1 MPDSRLKEKKLGN
14 RDFTRKVPMLEPK
27 NMASGSYLNLSNAA
41 LANIETKKNEVL
53 PEKKLV
59 DLPTSSTKMADL
71 IKKAEDE
78 IQAHSPTKPLSRT
91 AKPGDDEAAG
101 PKSSKLQTKRPGEA
115 GFSKPKPPVKK
126 LSETSSPAKVEPDP
140 LVEKNTATVVEKP
153 IYKVEPDPLVE
164 KNTPTVIEK
173 PIYTKAPMSK
183 ARSHVKLT
191 SDILNQNS
199 SRPSDPIQV
208 AEQPA
213 VASHKKVFGSQE
225 LKIATESSLS
235 KSFRE
240 NLDKALSRAGSN
252 SSLKAIDNEEN
263 RPVSQ
268 TEKLKS
274 FSRAKPP
281 GLLAKSNTSSIA
293 TNEQN
298 ATGGEKTQ
306 VAERTIQQSKEHG
319 STKLGSKESISKA
332 TEIHPASSTVSLKAK
347 VSGSNAS
354 LGLTGS
360 NYHLDGKL
368 QHSSV
373 KDHVNMLNGSKS
385 DMVLGSS
392 GSIAKM
398 TEKNNMVKPDV
409 AKLSKNLAS
418 STASINIKNDKY
430 EINHK
435 ESSAF
440 IRDYDSIPSEA
451 VNPVVKVHSFSNLK
465 LRERSSDSL
474 VKQKLSSRS
483 AEKDRSGNDILRS
496 KESSRSEL
504 DYNEEFDL
512 VQDLTQ
518 RRDQHSRQGRM
529 ESNASETTIARD
541 RAAKEFKPRTFY
553 NNVAQN
559 EDGNNSE
566 NDELEYSEESLNQ
579 GTASELL
586 DIIESKEHTV
596 SNDADYTH
604 HQENVIDVEP
614 KAAKEL
620 HDEDL
625 DQLLPLAA
633 PSIFAADDLLSSISS
648 TSDFFKLPS
657 VTSLSNVLSLDFDNF
672 DSSKLKSDPVD
683 DVGEEYTAP
692 PVRRDNK
699 PKKLSIS
706 GASLSAASATA
717 NNAKPPPPAQQMA
730 QLRELTS
737 QVRQRR
743 KEISSVL
750 LSEKDQ
756 IMNLTTAYENEI
768 QAPSVKPVASAV
780 TPTAVPAL
788 SSLAEAPP
796 AVIPPKFKFFEGF
809 EPVAIK
815 IAAVHPQ
822 PDYATFEKPIL
833 QVDPFSQR
841 FPDLMQTLLIP
852 LNGMFDL
859 EVIVLSQPHV
869 FGRNNVDSIGD
880 FHFFESLVVSRKHC
894 EIFAEDNQ
902 V

>member
-91 AKPGDDEAAG
+91 TKFGDDEAAG
-101 PKSSKLQTKRPGEA
+101 PKSSKLQTKRPGDA

-126 LSETSSPAKVEPDP
+126 LSESSSPAKVEPGAV
-140 LVEKNTATVVEKP
+140 VEKNIPTIVEKP
-153 IYKVEPDPLVE
+153 VF
-164 KNTPTVIEK
+164 
-173 PIYTKAPMSK
+173 TKAPISK
-183 ARSHVKLT
+183 AGSHVKLT
-191 SDILNQNS
+191 SDMLNENP
-199 SRPSDPIQV
+199 SRPSDPTQV
-208 AEQPA
+208 AEQPSK
-213 VASHKKVFGSQE
+213 ASNKKVFGSQE
-225 LKIATESSLS
+225 LKVATESSLS

-252 SSLKAIDNEEN
+252 SSLKAIENEEN

-281 GLLAKSNTSSIA
+281 GLLSKSNTSLEKFNSSFA
-293 TNEQN
+293 ANEQS
-298 ATGGEKTQ
+298 AKEGEKAQ
-306 VAERTIQQSKEHG
+306 LSERTIQQSKELG
-319 STKLGSKESISKA
+319 STKFGSKESIAKA

-354 LGLTGS
+354 LGFSGS

-373 KDHVNMLNGSKS
+373 KNHVNMLNGSKS
-385 DMVLGSS
+385 DIVLGSA

-398 TEKNNMVKPDV
+398 NEKNNSLQSDV
-409 AKLSKNLAS
+409 AKLTKNLATS
-418 STASINIKNDKY
+418 SASFNIKNDKD
-430 EINHK
+430 EIDHK

-440 IRDYDSIPSEA
+440 IRDYDSNPSEV

-474 VKQKLSSRS
+474 VKQKLSGRS
-483 AEKDRSGNDILRS
+483 VDKDRSANEILRS

-518 RRDQHSRQGRM
+518 RRDQHSRQGRI

-579 GTASELL
+579 GTVSELL
-586 DIIESKEHTV
+586 DIIESKDHTV
-596 SNDADYTH
+596 SNVADYTH
-604 HQENVIDVEP
+604 RQDNGIDVEH
-614 KAAKEL
+614 KAAKDL
-620 HDEDL
+620 QDEHL
-625 DQLLPLAA
+625 DQLLPLVA

-657 VTSLSNVLSLDFDNF
+657 VTSLSNDLNLDFDNF